1 MSLERNHKAK
11 YPKARRS
18 SILAKRA
25 CDKKCAELRFEV
37 LMRQF
42 DIEFDAELERAFAP
56 LMQIGQEARSCQAT

>member
-25 CDKKCAELRFEV
+25 CDKKCAELRFE
-37 LMRQF
+37 
-42 DIEFDAELERAFAP
+42 IEMCRVDEEIKKEFYPFMHGIWKDEREGK
-56 LMQIGQEARSCQAT
+56 L

>member
-1 MSLERNHKAK
+1 MSLEHKHKSK

-37 LMRQF
+37 LMKQF
-42 DIEFDAELERAFAP
+42 DIEFDAELNRSFAP
-56 LMQIGQEARSCQAT
+56 LMQVGKEAIL